1 MRKKLLHKTQ
11 QIYIIYSIITFLI
24 ISPIFYFTTEKLYL
38 DDTDETLMLNKERF
52 EKQILPGFKIKDI
65 STWNTYNPEN
75 LILDKIPIKKDSIF
89 STIDFSEL
97 EQEDEPY
104 RMLFSPIKI
113 EGQPYL
119 YTEKINLVEAEDLL
133 FSIAILFIT
142 LIILLM
148 IGVFIITNR
157 ISKKIWKPFYELI
170 HQIEEFEIDK
180 DPKPHFKTTTIEEFN
195 RLNEAV
201 EKLMRKNIKIY
212 NNQRE
217 FIDNAAHELQT
228 PLAIFRSKIDLLI
241 QRDDLTHGQAAIVVT
256 INENIDR
263 LIKLNKNLL
272 ILSKIDRN
280 IELEVEKFSLKLLL
294 EKQIEF
300 FSGQANTKQ
309 IQIKNRIND
318 DVIVNANKNL
328 TEILFSNLLLNAMKY
343 NVKNGTVIIE
353 LDNGKV
359 SVSNTSDQTKIP
371 KDKLFNR
378 FSKSNQNQ
386 QGNGLG
392 LAIVKKIVD
401 QNNWEITYNY
411 SKNRHFFT
419 VTF

>member
-309 IQIKNRIND
+309 IQIKNRISD

>member
-133 FSIAILFIT
+133 FSIAILFII
-142 LIILLM
+142 LIILLLV
-148 IGVFIITNR
+148 GVFIITNR

-309 IQIKNRIND
+309 IQ
-318 DVIVNANKNL
+318 
-328 TEILFSNLLLNAMKY
+328 
-343 NVKNGTVIIE
+343 
-353 LDNGKV
+353 
-359 SVSNTSDQTKIP
+359 
-371 KDKLFNR
+371 
-378 FSKSNQNQ
+378 
-386 QGNGLG
+386 
-392 LAIVKKIVD
+392 
-401 QNNWEITYNY
+401 
-411 SKNRHFFT
+411 
-419 VTF
+419 

>member
-38 DDTDETLMLNKERF
+38 DDTDETLILNKERF

-280 IELEVEKFSLKLLL
+280 IELEVKKFSLKLLL

>member
-38 DDTDETLMLNKERF
+38 DDTDETLILNKERF

-280 IELEVEKFSLKLLL
+280 IELEVKKFSLKLLL

-309 IQIKNRIND
+309 IQIKNRISD

>member
-38 DDTDETLMLNKERF
+38 DDTDETLILNKERF